1 MIFTMMRKRWL
12 IIGISVGLLILVIL
26 AVGNGRIF
34 YTDGPYHGKVI
45 DKETKQSIEGA
56 AVLAVWRKE
65 TPMIAHLMITYYDA
79 QEILT
84 DAEGNFTVPGI
95 VGVSLNPLAKIRE
108 PLFTIFKPGYAAY
121 GGMVFK
127 PRSVQETV
135 QRFEEDDRNVFAL
148 GGLTT
153 QEERLK
159 NVRIIYPGP
168 SVPEEKYQN
177 LIRLKNIERVSLGLK
192 PTHIRKGKRNE

>member
-1 MIFTMMRKRWL
+1 MIFTMMRRRWL

-26 AVGNGRIF
+26 AVRNGHIF
-34 YTDGPYHGKVI
+34 YADGSYHGKVI
-45 DKETKQSIEGA
+45 DKETKQPIEGA

-79 QEILT
+79 QETLT
-84 DAEGNFTVPGI
+84 DAEGNFTIPGI
-95 VGVSLNPLAKIRE
+95 VGGSLNPLAKIRE

-127 PRSVQETV
+127 PRSVPETV

-159 NVRIIYPGP
+159 NVHIIYPGP
-168 SVPEEKYQN
+168 SVPEGKYPN
-177 LIRLKNIERVSLGLK
+177 LIRLRNIEEVNLRLPPRRSQE
-192 PTHIRKGKRNE
+192 RR